1 MTTTCYEIVT
11 NKVENPQ
18 AADVARA
25 TAHEVQASSLN
36 DGDGIEIGRFRLKPG
51 IEESD
56 MRSVYREMVG
66 SYLSQQ
72 PGWKSQHLVNLDDG
86 VFVDLV
92 FAESQTSAK
101 AICASWQGQAICD
114 AFLNLIEPIS
124 MEFGSLG

>member
-1 MTTTCYEIVT
+1 
-11 NKVENPQ
+11 
-18 AADVARA
+18 
-25 TAHEVQASSLN
+25 
-36 DGDGIEIGRFRLKPG
+36 
-51 IEESD
+51 